1 MENNKMTIKEMAT
14 RLADICYAPKEHN
27 SKEHAMQL
35 FIEEHVLPKDC
46 TGYTDDEMSEYIV
59 AYLESKD

>member
-1 MENNKMTIKEMAT
+1 MTIKEMAVH
-14 RLADICYAPKEHN
+14 LADICYAPKETN

-46 TGYTDDEMSEYIV
+46 EGYTGNEMSEYIV
-59 AYLESKD
+59 AYLESKDWIEH